1 MEKVSYA
8 LGLSIGNNLLGSG
21 IKDLNTEEFVK
32 AIKAVMAGEKPEMSY
47 QEAKETLDT
56 FFQDLANKINEKNIQ
71 AGKDFLAKNKE
82 YKLYRR
88 MKTYKELA

>member
-21 IKDLNTEEFVK
+21 IKDLNTDEFVK

-47 QEAKETLDT
+47 DEAK
-56 FFQDLANKINEKNIQ
+56 
-71 AGKDFLAKNKE
+71 
-82 YKLYRR
+82 
-88 MKTYKELA
+88 

>member
-32 AIKAVMAGEKPEMSY
+32 AIKAV
-47 QEAKETLDT
+47 
-56 FFQDLANKINEKNIQ
+56 I
-71 AGKDFLAKNKE
+71 
-82 YKLYRR
+82 RR
-88 MKTYKELA
+88 SKTSVGYILPRFSK